1 MKAIQGIML
10 LTIMLA
16 VSCSNEPGK
25 DETVPPTAEQIFVN
39 TINGKFVW
47 NSDGTELP
55 ALTNADGSGT
65 LGYDYNFHSLVEGN
79 TNQAIYEELYGNAF
93 IGVELYNDDT
103 LDVMLAVMY
112 KKDTVEDWAIIT
124 DVSFTPEHKLTSSA
138 KGEWIASAKSKTISI
153 DSTEY
158 TMKNDGHLYLA
169 DELTFTHVSTTQP
182 VARTPHDGFLRDRSI
197 YKKGDTEF
205 LGLLVNDTDALI
217 IYKESA
223 INYWADEASVVFN
236 DADKVDPLADFKR
249 LIVGTY
255 TGVYDINATSEL
267 ELVDLTIDAD
277 GNISKAGTLLYTL
290 DSLKPGNKAIF
301 SLEVNVPDPE
311 PESRALVNKFIGFS
325 FIEVGK
331 MTLHRQGMKTVYDTA
346 EAVVINNTTWIEPVN
361 IFKQSLPKGE
371 IPVGAEVLTVKVDG
385 HLYEGETIKYSFVE
399 LHVGTLQTTNAIY
412 TDTAGKFFGIQL
424 DTAEAK
430 IYPYR
435 NGKTSPWDDKAS
447 VSFGSEHKVSAPDTW
462 DSVGRGLSQDVIH
475 WPSAVIDN
483 DGNVVVAYEDAG
495 KLSVQRY
502 DKATAQWTPVVHQK
516 HTAYGSGIAKDS
528 LGNIYITHESAAQAL
543 NVVKLTTAGNLENMG
558 TGASMVIT
566 GANIGQKASL
576 AVDNNN
582 DVYILHKKGK
592 SSTEGSSVR
601 KYNSS
606 TKEWELVGPAEA
618 IKGGG
623 TKKIIATS
631 TGELWVV
638 SSKGASGSE
647 LGQLVVQRYNKET
660 DTWDTVGGAA
670 DTGQIAAS
678 HNITIGVNSLNEIY
692 VAYDD
697 ASDRKAT
704 ILKLNATRDGWDT
717 IGTGVG
723 AKANYISIAFYSD
736 GTPLV
741 GSSGASAAVNPGPI
755 EVMKYDGGTAWSK
768 VGKDAQ
774 VSAGD
779 AFYPGIV
786 VDTET
791 DTTYAAYS
799 DVTVNGGGLSV
810 RQHQRVQ

>member
-65 LGYDYNFHSLVEGN
+65 LGYDYNFHSLVEGS
-79 TNQAIYEELYGNAF
+79 TTQAIYEGSYGNAF
-93 IGVELYNDDT
+93 IGVELFNDNT
-103 LDVMLAVMY
+103 EAVMY
-112 KKDTVEDWAIIT
+112 KKDTVEEWTIST
-124 DVSFTPEHKLTSSA
+124 DVNFAPEHKLTSSA

-169 DELTFTHVSTTQP
+169 DVLTFTHVSTTQP

-197 YKKGDTEF
+197 YKKADAEEY
-205 LGLLVNDTDALI
+205 LGLLADDTEHLSVYKDAM
-217 IYKESA
+217 
-223 INYWADEASVVFN
+223 INYWITEDAVVFD
-236 DADKVDPLADFKR
+236 DANKVDPLADFKK

-267 ELVDLTIDAD
+267 ELVALTIDAD

-290 DSLKPGNKAIF
+290 VSLKPGNKAIF
-301 SLEVNVPDPE
+301 SLQVDVPD
-311 PESRALVNKFIGFS
+311 PESRALVDKFIGFS
-325 FIEVGK
+325 FIEAGK

-346 EAVVINNTTWIEPVN
+346 EAVVIDDTTWIEPVN
-361 IFKQSLPKGE
+361 IFKYSLPKGE

-385 HLYEGETIKYSFVE
+385 HLYEGETIKYSFLE
-399 LHVGTLQTTNAIY
+399 LHTHVDYAGLQTTNAIY
-412 TDTAGKFFGIQL
+412 TDTANKFFGIQV
-424 DTAEAK
+424 DTLEAK

-462 DSVGRGLSQDVIH
+462 DSVGRGLSPDVIH

-483 DGNVVVAYEDAG
+483 DGNVVLAYQDNN

-502 DKATAQWTPVVHQK
+502 DKATALWTSIADKIHDAWGP
-516 HTAYGSGIAKDS
+516 SIAKDS
-528 LGNIYITHESAAQAL
+528 
-543 NVVKLTTAGNLENMG
+543 AGNLYSSYESDGQGLAVSKWVKDSGAWENMG
-558 TGASMVIT
+558 TGADRLIT
-566 GANIGQKASL
+566 GLKGQKTSL
-576 AVDNNN
+576 AVDKDDNI
-582 DVYILHKKGK
+582 YLLHKKGRN
-592 SSTEGSSVR
+592 STEGSSVR

-606 TKEWELVGPAEA
+606 AKTWDLVGPADA
-618 IKGGG
+618 IKGAG

-638 SSKGASGSE
+638 SSQGANGSE
-647 LGQLVVQRYNKET
+647 LGQLVVQRYNTT
-660 DTWDTVGGAA
+660 DATWDTVGGAA
-670 DTGQIAAS
+670 DTGYIAAS
-678 HNITIGVNSLNEIY
+678 YNITIGVNSLNEIY
-692 VAYDD
+692 VAYD
-697 ASDRKAT
+697 ATSDRKAT
-704 ILKLNATRDGWDT
+704 ILKLNTTKDGWDT

-723 AKANYISIAFYSD
+723 AKANYISIAFYND
-736 GTPLV
+736 GAPLV
-741 GSSGASAAVNPGPI
+741 GSSGAAATVNPGPI

-774 VSAGD
+774 VSAGN

-786 VDTET
+786 VDTST